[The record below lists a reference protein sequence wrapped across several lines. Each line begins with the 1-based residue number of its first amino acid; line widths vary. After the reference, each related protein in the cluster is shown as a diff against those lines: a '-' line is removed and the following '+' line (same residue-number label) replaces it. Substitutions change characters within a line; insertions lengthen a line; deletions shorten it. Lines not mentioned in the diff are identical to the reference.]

1 MHEISLVR
9 NIFKT
14 LEGEFPKEELSRLE
28 AINLTVG
35 KLSNV
40 EPILM
45 NNAFEAVTATDYPE
59 FKKVKL
65 NITVLPIEIYCED
78 CGQKSIIEHY
88 RFICSH
94 CEKPNNNIVQGNEL
108 LIGGVEFSDIVE
120 A

>member
-14 LEGEFPKEELSRLE
+14 LENEFSKEDLDRLE

-45 NNAFEAVTATDYPE
+45 NNAFEAVTATDNPE
-59 FKKVKL
+59 FRDVKL
-65 NITVLPIEIYCED
+65 NITVLPIEIYCETCD
-78 CGQKSIIEHY
+78 KKSEVEQY
-88 RFICSH
+88 RFICKH
-94 CEKPNNNIVQGNEL
+94 CQKPNNNVVQGNEL
-108 LIGGVEFSDIVE
+108 LISGVEFKSS
-120 A
+120 

>member
-1 MHEISLVR
+1 MHEISLIR

-14 LEGEFPKEELSRLE
+14 LENEFSEEDLKRVE

-59 FKKVKL
+59 FREVKL
-65 NITVLPIEIYCED
+65 NITVLNIEIYCEACD
-78 CGQKSIIEHY
+78 KKSEVEQY
-88 RFICSH
+88 RFVCKH
-94 CEKPNNNIVQGNEL
+94 CQKPNNNVVQGDEL
-108 LIGGVEFSDIVE
+108 LISGVKFK
-120 A
+120 